1 MKNKKTEFS
10 YYVNK
15 KSGTIYNVMK
25 DISCTGD
32 KKIWATSTN
41 LCFERNYH
49 YYGRDGG
56 ITRFEKNNFLI
67 CTSEDCS
74 NDFYNNVISNQK
86 LKNDFT
92 HGKITKNRCGITK
105 EDFFNT
111 VLGGK

>member
-1 MKNKKTEFS
+1 MKNEQLKFS

-15 KSGTIYNVMK
+15 KSGTIYNVSRSK
-25 DISCTGD
+25 ACNNDD
-32 KKIWATSTN
+32 RIWATSTN
-41 LCFERNYH
+41 LRYERDYF

-56 ITRFEKNNFLI
+56 IARFEKNNLLI
-67 CTSEDCS
+67 CTSDDCS
-74 NDFYNNVISNQK
+74 NDFYNNVISNKK

-92 HGKITKNRCGITK
+92 YGNRTKNRCGITK